1 MTIVLSTVTF
11 AHLGFGQKQEKTKVV
26 SVPWESGL
34 VFVTNPP
41 DCPLKIIEA
50 ELLTT
55 DNGASPIVRYVLK
68 SNSTKAIRYFSVAY
82 VYKHN
87 VQAWHRFGSSGEHG
101 VGRDDGKGPDLIAN
115 GGSYTN
121 WQKSEY
127 ELTLL
132 TPNVKDLLTPKP
144 NEMSLRF
151 AAFLLINKI
160 IFSDGSVYNA
170 KETSENLFNLL
181 WIADD
186 RH

>member
-1 MTIVLSTVTF
+1 MPLLLSTVVLVQ
-11 AHLGFGQKQEKTKVV
+11 LGFAQKQDKVKLV
-26 SVPWESGL
+26 AIPTDSGL
-34 VFVTNPP
+34 VFVANPP
-41 DCPLKIIEA
+41 DCPFKLTEA

-55 DNGASPIVRYVLK
+55 ADGEYPIVRYVLK
-68 SNSTKAIRYFSVAY
+68 SNSTKPIRFFSVAIE
-82 VYKHN
+82 YKHN
-87 VQAWHRFGSSGEHG
+87 VQNWPHASSGVN
-101 VGRDDGKGPDLIAN
+101 VGREDGKGPDLILN
-115 GGSYTN
+115 GGTYTN
-121 WQKSEY
+121 WQQSEY
-127 ELTLL
+127 QLTQLS
-132 TPNVKDLLTPKP
+132 PKVKDLLTPKP